1 MPPSSSDSLILSVLI
16 LDAAT
21 QNGATPVFISS
32 CNGQLDVVRFLS
44 KNGADVNV
52 AMEDGATPVYVSAA
66 TVGVP
71 CVPLFFLEE
80 RTDKGMFD
88 ELSKGMCD
96 GLL

>member
-1 MPPSSSDSLILSVLI
+1 MAACIFETKATAIVTATDMVK
-16 LDAAT
+16 AT

-71 CVPLFFLEE
+71 CVPLFFGGAD
-80 RTDKGMFD
+80 RQRQV
-88 ELSKGMCD
+88 
-96 GLL
+96 